1 MTMNEPGKSDRP
13 VVPPKSA
20 NMSFWD
26 LKKLVE
32 RVKASGSGDRP
43 RAGRGLAKENEEHGT
58 AGFFPAGPAKQV
70 DRTQSRLGEGKP
82 LDEDLHSAL
91 DRVRQAACRDRELK
105 FTTLWHHVYSIDR
118 LREAYLACK
127 RDASAGVDG
136 QTW

>member
-1 MTMNEPGKSDRP
+1 MNEPGKSDRP

-43 RAGRGLAKENEEHGT
+43 RAGTGLAKENEEHGT
-58 AGFFPAGPAKQV
+58 TEFLPAEPAKQV
-70 DRTQSRLGEGKP
+70 DRTQSRIGEGKP

-91 DRVRQAACRDRELK
+91 DRVRQAQR
-105 FTTLWHHVYSIDR
+105 
-118 LREAYLACK
+118 LACMIQGK
-127 RDASAGVDG
+127 SPVR
-136 QTW
+136 